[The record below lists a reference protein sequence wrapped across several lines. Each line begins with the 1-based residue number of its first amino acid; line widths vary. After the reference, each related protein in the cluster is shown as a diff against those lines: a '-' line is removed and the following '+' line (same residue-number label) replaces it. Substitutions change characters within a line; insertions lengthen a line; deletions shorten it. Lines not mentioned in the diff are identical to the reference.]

1 MKPIPT
7 TVQRRRAPHLVSEP
21 RKIVRRYTFNAL
33 AAVAAFQA
41 GSLLWGF
48 LPPVWVQWL
57 TLVIALL
64 GAFGAFVDQPD
75 AR

>member
-33 AAVAAFQA
+33 ALVASFQA
-41 GSLLWGF
+41 ASLLWGF
-48 LPPVWVQWL
+48 LPPAWVQWL
-57 TLVIALL
+57 TLVIALA

-75 AR
+75 TR

>member
-1 MKPIPT
+1 MT
-7 TVQRRRAPHLVSEP
+7 LVPEP
-21 RKIVRRYTFNAL
+21 RRIVRRYTFNAL

-41 GSLLWGF
+41 ASLAWGF
-48 LPPVWVQWL
+48 LPPQWVQWL
-57 TLVIALL
+57 TLAVALA